1 VSDRR
6 PPLAVVFLLA
16 ANKEGLTR
24 SLLKEAS
31 RVDTAGA

>member
-1 VSDRR
+1 
-6 PPLAVVFLLA
+6 LLA
-16 ANKEGLTR
+16 ANKEALTR

>member
-1 VSDRR
+1 MSDRR
-6 PPLAVVFLLA
+6 PALEVVSLLA
-16 ANKEGLTR
+16 ANKEGLSR